1 MEVERIY
8 HDMCKADIRSVA
20 ITSATD
26 QEGVTSIAQ
35 ALTQRFLLSGHS
47 TVLVDL
53 NLHRPNLSTDLVF
66 VSGNAETPSMT
77 LGTPSL
83 VSCKDSRASVIGITV
98 PKKRAV
104 ILKLRNPG
112 ELEQCIKELHTMFDY
127 IIFDTNALNRVNKQ
141 NIPAERVASACD
153 GCYMVVLAGVTE
165 QKYVYSAVSKLSRS
179 QANLIGCIVNDMCNP
194 PLRTELIRECQ
205 RLKPALKS
213 IANWLES
220 KILNIQFLNT
230 EE

>member
-8 HDMCKADIRSVA
+8 QDMCKADIRSVA

-35 ALTQRFLLSGHS
+35 ALTQRFLLSGHT

-53 NLHRPNLSTDLVF
+53 NLHRPNLNTVLSYNNVQ
-66 VSGNAETPSMT
+66 TPSVA

-83 VSCKDSRASVIGITV
+83 VSCKDSHASIIGITV
-98 PKKRAV
+98 PTQRAV

-112 ELEQCIKELHTMFDY
+112 ELEKCIKELHTMFDY

-141 NIPAERVASACD
+141 NIPAERVAAACD

-165 QKYVYSAVSKLSRS
+165 QKYVYSAVSKLSHSR
-179 QANLIGCIVNDMCNP
+179 ANLIGCIVNDMCNP

-205 RLKPALKS
+205 RLRPALKS
-213 IANWLES
+213 IANWLEA
-220 KILNIQFLNT
+220 KILKIQFLNT